1 MELASKYDPQVVESK
16 WYQYWLDNKLFSS
29 KPDGREPYT
38 VVIPPP
44 NVTGVL
50 HMGHMLNN
58 TIQDILVRR
67 ARMEG
72 KNACWVPGTDH
83 ASIATE
89 AKVVNRLAE
98 QGIKKTDLTR
108 EQFLEH
114 AWDWTHEHGGIILKQ
129 LRRLGCSCDWDRTAF
144 TMDDT
149 RSKSVIKVF
158 CDLYKKGYIYRGVR
172 MVNWDPQ
179 AQTALSDEEVIYKDE
194 HSKLYHLKYYVTEED
209 QAKVERKDEGNVMH
223 KDAKGYYAVVAT
235 TRPETIMGD
244 SAMCINPEDVKNTWL
259 KGLHVI
265 VPLVNRV
272 IPVIEDTYVDIQFG
286 TGCLKVT
293 PAHDVNDHALGLKH
307 GLETID
313 IFNDN
318 GTISEAAGLYV
329 GQDRMDVR
337 KQISKDLEAA
347 GLMEK
352 VEDYDNKVGYSE
364 RTHVPIEPKLSTQ
377 WFLKMQHFADIALSP
392 VMDDDIEF
400 YPKKY
405 KNTYRHWLENIKDWC
420 ISRQLWWGHR
430 IPAYY
435 FKDAE
440 GKNATVVAE
449 TTEEALKLAQE
460 INPSVTAADLEQESD
475 CMDTWFS
482 SWLWPISVFD
492 GINNPD
498 NEEINY
504 YYPTSDLVTGP
515 DIIFFWV
522 ARMIMAGYEYRGKFP
537 FKHVYFTGIVRDKL
551 GRKMSK
557 SLGNSPDPIMLIEK
571 YGADGVRMGMMLSA
585 PAGNDILF
593 DETLCEQGRNFNNKI
608 WNAFRLVQ
616 GWETTDAEQPL
627 ANKIAVEWF
636 EAKLKEVNAEMNE
649 QFKSYRISEALMTVY
664 RLFWDEFSSWYLEMI
679 KPEYGKPIDKLTYE
693 ATLKFF
699 NSLLKMLHPF
709 MPFITEEL
717 WQHIYER
724 KDNESIMRDELKLD
738 APSKEELKLIE
749 AIEQVKA
756 IVSGVRT
763 VRNQKNIAPKV
774 ELDLNVIG
782 QNNYE
787 AYNSVIIKMANLKAI
802 EVVTEKSGDASG
814 FMVGT
819 DSFAVPVGDLIDVAA
834 EIEKQEKELKHL
846 EGFLIGIKK
855 KLSNEKFVANAPE
868 AVIERERKKQSDS
881 EEKIAALKASLEE
894 LRKK

>member
-1 MELASKYDPQVVESK
+1 MELASKYDPQAVESK

-89 AKVVNRLAE
+89 AKVVNRLAQ

-108 EQFLEH
+108 EEFLKH

-129 LRRLGCSCDWDRTAF
+129 LRKLGASCDWDRTAF
-144 TMDDT
+144 TMDET
-149 RSKSVIKVF
+149 RSRAVIHVF
-158 CDLYKKGYIYRGVR
+158 CDLYQKGLIYRGVR
-172 MVNWDPQ
+172 MVNWDPK

-194 HSKLYHLKYYVTEED
+194 HSKLYHLKYYVVEQDCQQVDEE
-209 QAKVERKDEGNVMH
+209 NVMH
-223 KDAKGYYAVVAT
+223 KDEKGYYAVVAT

-244 SAMCINPEDVKNTWL
+244 SAMCINPEDKKNTWL
-259 KGLHVI
+259 KGKHVI
-265 VPLVNRV
+265 VPLVNRE
-272 IPVIEDTYVDIQFG
+272 IPVIEDTYVDIEFG

-293 PAHDVNDHALGLKH
+293 PAHDINDHALGLKH

-329 GQDRMDVR
+329 GMDRMDVR
-337 KQISKDLEAA
+337 KQISIDLQNAA
-347 GLMEK
+347 LMEK
-352 VEDYDNKVGYSE
+352 IEDYNNKVGFSE
-364 RTHVPIEPKLSTQ
+364 RTNVPIEPKLSTQ
-377 WFLKMQHFADIALSP
+377 WFLKMQHFADIALPP

-435 FKDAE
+435 FDNAGKKDF
-440 GKNATVVAE
+440 VVAE
-449 TTEEALKLAQE
+449 TAEEALKLAQE
-460 INPSVTAADLEQESD
+460 KNANIKAEDLEQESD
-475 CMDTWFS
+475 CLDTWFS
-482 SWLWPISVFD
+482 SWLWPISLFD
-492 GINNPD
+492 GIEHPD

-522 ARMIMAGYEYRGKFP
+522 ARMIMAGYEYRGKMP

-557 SLGNSPDPIMLIEK
+557 SLGNSPDPLVLIDK
-571 YGADGVRMGMMLSA
+571 FGADGVRMGMMLSA

-593 DETLCEQGRNFNNKI
+593 DESLCEQGRNFNNKI
-608 WNAFRLVQ
+608 WNAFRLVK
-616 GWETTDAEQPL
+616 GWETADIEQPKS
-627 ANKIAVEWF
+627 AEIAVKWF
-636 EAKLKEVNAEMNE
+636 DAKLKEVNEEMQK
-649 QFKSYRISEALMTVY
+649 QFKDYRISEALMTVY
-664 RLFWDEFSSWYLEMI
+664 KLFWDEFSSWYLEMV
-679 KPEYGKPIDKLTYE
+679 KPAYGQPIDQKSYD
-693 ATLKFF
+693 ATLRFF
-699 NSLLKMLHPF
+699 DALLKMLHPF

-717 WQHIYER
+717 WQHIYDR
-724 KDNESIMRDELKLD
+724 KDGESIMREKLD
-738 APSKEELKLIE
+738 IPAPTTEEQKLAADIE
-749 AIEQVKA
+749 AVKQIIA
-756 IVSGVRT
+756 GVRT
-763 VRNQKNIAPKV
+763 VRNQKNIAQKEQLSLQV
-774 ELDLNVIG
+774 VGKNDF
-782 QNNYE
+782 E
-787 AYNSVIIKMANLKAI
+787 AYNDVTLKMANLDKI
-802 EVVTEKSGDASG
+802 EVIAEKSADASS

-819 DSFAVPVGDLIDVAA
+819 GEFAVPLGDLIDVAA
-834 EIEKQEKELKHL
+834 EIEKAEAQLKHL
-846 EGFLIGIKK
+846 EGFLMGVRK
-855 KLSNEKFVANAPE
+855 KLSNENFVAHAPE
-868 AVIERERKKQSDS
+868 KVVALERKKESDS
-881 EEKIAALKASLEE
+881 VEKIAALKATIEE
-894 LRKK
+894 LKKK

>member
-1 MELASKYDPQVVESK
+1 MELATKYDPQAVESK

-89 AKVVNRLAE
+89 AKVVNRLAQ
-98 QGIKKTDLTR
+98 QGIKKTDLSR
-108 EQFLEH
+108 EEFLKH

-129 LRRLGCSCDWDRTAF
+129 LRRLGASCDWDRTSF
-144 TMDDT
+144 TMDET
-149 RSKSVIKVF
+149 RSKAVIRVF
-158 CDLYKKGYIYRGVR
+158 CDLYNKGLIYRGVR
-172 MVNWDPQ
+172 MVNWDPK

-194 HSKLYHLKYYVTEED
+194 HSKLYHLKYYVVEQDNCQQVDEEN
-209 QAKVERKDEGNVMH
+209 VIHKDE
-223 KDAKGYYAVVAT
+223 KGYYAVVAT

-244 SAMCINPEDVKNTWL
+244 SAMCINPEDKKNTWL
-259 KGLHVI
+259 KGKHVI
-265 VPLVNRV
+265 VPLVNRE
-272 IPVIEDTYVDIQFG
+272 IPVIEDSYVDIEFG

-293 PAHDVNDHALGLKH
+293 PAHDINDHALGLKH
-307 GLETID
+307 GLQTID

-318 GTISEAAGLYV
+318 GTISEAAGMYV

-337 KQISKDLEAA
+337 KQIAVDLQNA

-352 VEDYDNKVGYSE
+352 VEDYNNKVGFSE
-364 RTHVPIEPKLSTQ
+364 RTNVPIEPKLSTQ
-377 WFLKMQHFADIALSP
+377 WFLKMQHFADIALAP

-435 FKDAE
+435 FDND
-440 GKNATVVAE
+440 GKQDFVVAE
-449 TTEEALKLAQE
+449 TAEEALKLAQQKK
-460 INPSVTAADLEQESD
+460 ADVKADDLTQESD
-475 CMDTWFS
+475 CLDTWFS
-482 SWLWPISVFD
+482 SWLWPISLFD
-492 GINNPD
+492 GIEHPD

-522 ARMIMAGYEYRGKFP
+522 ARMIMAGYEYRGKMP

-557 SLGNSPDPIMLIEK
+557 SLGNSPDPIDLIDK
-571 YGADGVRMGMMLSA
+571 FGADGVRMGMMLSA

-593 DETLCEQGRNFNNKI
+593 DESLCEQGRNFNNKI
-608 WNAFRLVQ
+608 WNAFRLVK
-616 GWETTDAEQPL
+616 GWETADIQQPKS
-627 ANKIAVEWF
+627 AKIAVEWF
-636 EAKLKEVNAEMNE
+636 DAKLKEVNAEMQK
-649 QFKSYRISEALMTVY
+649 QFKDYRISEALMTVY
-664 RLFWDEFSSWYLEMI
+664 KLFWDEFSSWYLEMV
-679 KPEYGKPIDKLTYE
+679 KPAYGQPIDQKSYD
-693 ATLKFF
+693 ATLRFF
-699 NSLLKMLHPF
+699 DALLKMLHPF

-717 WQHIYER
+717 WQHIYDR
-724 KDNESIMRDELKLD
+724 NDGESIMREKLEIP
-738 APSKEELKLIE
+738 APTAEEQKLAADIENVKLII
-749 AIEQVKA
+749 A
-756 IVSGVRT
+756 GVRT
-763 VRNQKNIAPKV
+763 VRNQKNIAQKEQLTLQV
-774 ELDLNVIG
+774 VGKNDFEV
-782 QNNYE
+782 
-787 AYNSVIIKMANLKAI
+787 YNDVTLKMANLDKI
-802 EVVTEKSGDASG
+802 EVIAEKGADASS

-819 DSFAVPVGDLIDVAA
+819 DEFAVPLGDLIDVAA
-834 EIEKQEKELKHL
+834 EIEKAEAQLKHL
-846 EGFLIGIKK
+846 EGFLAGIRK
-855 KLSNEKFVANAPE
+855 KLSNENFVAHAPE
-868 AVIERERKKQSDS
+868 KVVALERKKESDS
-881 EEKIAALKASLEE
+881 VEKIAALKATIEE
-894 LRKK
+894 LSKK